1 MTTNET
7 PGRSPDKLPESEKP
21 LVDSRKLVKLGTGM
35 ELYASMPGN
44 PEAKKAA
51 ALRVYKQMEGVAT
64 NALDA
69 SKIRLEAAIQA
80 AKTNVALMPAE
91 FADLKEFIQTEVLPG
106 LKYDV
111 PPVGKE
117 VDDDAPYLDRYGRIE
132 LGELQ
137 AIRNRINLTLHSP
150 FGSDPAVS
158 AGLRCTLQALDAYE
172 ERQNCL
178 LSYLRPNVEPSR
190 LARVPETQA
199 KENFVFKLAFVAL
212 TGILGTTTLAISLLS
227 KGEKNLKAPAIYFGL
242 AAAAAMGKKWLAP
255 SDVADANEIVTAVG
269 TPGGAFE
276 KIVGDYGIGGK
287 EWLDVVKKMRG
298 IDMSQ
303 EDLNVKKVMAILKP
317 DPSIADEVA
326 KFVSN
331 EADFKLFV
339 NFLQTKGWSERTEK
353 FMDGM
358 IEEGINRTG
367 VLRTMK
373 TIHPPPT
380 KPA

>member
-1 MTTNET
+1 MHRHLLR
-7 PGRSPDKLPESEKP
+7 PSPVTALSTLRTLKKVADTGLENSQWNLP
-21 LVDSRKLVKLGTGM
+21 M
-35 ELYASMPGN
+35 
-44 PEAKKAA
+44 
-51 ALRVYKQMEGVAT
+51 
-64 NALDA
+64 
-69 SKIRLEAAIQA
+69 AIEA

-106 LKYDV
+106 LRYDV

-132 LGELQ
+132 LGQLQ
-137 AIRNRINLTLHSP
+137 AIRNRINLTLNSP
-150 FGSDPAVS
+150 FGSDPLVS

-172 ERQNCL
+172 QRQNCL
-178 LSYLRPNVEPSR
+178 LRYLRPNVEAPR
-190 LARVPETQA
+190 LARVPETQG

-212 TGILGTTTLAISLLS
+212 TGILGTTTLAVSLLS

-242 AAAAAMGKKWLAP
+242 AAAAAMGKSWLAP
-255 SDVADANEIVTAVG
+255 SDVADAYEIVTAVG
-269 TPGGAFE
+269 TPGGPFE
-276 KIVGDYGIGGK
+276 KITGDYGMGGK
-287 EWLDVVKKMRG
+287 AWLEVVKKLRT
-298 IDMSQ
+298 IDISDEAMNA
-303 EDLNVKKVMAILKP
+303 EKKMAILNP

-358 IEEGINRTG
+358 IESNINRKS
-367 VLRTMK
+367 VLATVKYWFPPKK
-373 TIHPPPT
+373 TP
-380 KPA
+380 